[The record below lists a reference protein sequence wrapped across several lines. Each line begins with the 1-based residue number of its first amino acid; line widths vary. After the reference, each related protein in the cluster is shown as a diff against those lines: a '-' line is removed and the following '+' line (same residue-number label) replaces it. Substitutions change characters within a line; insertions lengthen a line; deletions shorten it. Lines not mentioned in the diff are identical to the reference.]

1 VSLRTVTLLPRSR
14 PGANPHL
21 TEERVCGESH
31 FAYLLTVRNRKSR
44 MNREIKK
51 IARWAQSQGWTVED
65 DASGHTRFYNP
76 GGSTSPTTRRRRA
89 VRTRRMADL
98 QVKLR
103 KEGLQVPPGRAK
115 RKRAKRAD
123 VTDERD
129 NDQQDREEKDD
140 E

>member
-1 VSLRTVTLLPRSR
+1 
-14 PGANPHL
+14 
-21 TEERVCGESH
+21 
-31 FAYLLTVRNRKSR
+31 

-51 IARWAQSQGWTVED
+51 IAKWAQSQGWTVED

-76 GGSTSPTTRRRRA
+76 DGKYVTDYPATPSRPQ
-89 VRTRRMADL
+89 RRMADL

-103 KEGLQVPPGRAK
+103 KEGLQVPPPSKKERRAK
-115 RKRAKRAD
+115 VAD
-123 VTDERD
+123 ATDGRD